1 MSTDIFHISFETTSF
16 FFSDETPHVQVAQY
30 WQTLTTFPLDYMAKH
45 LKEQLADPT
54 WWSDFLWILKRG
66 STRAKWL
73 CQNLKKKK
81 KKWRVWVNQDVSDW
95 YYSTISVY
103 IVLLSPEKLSYIF
116 IILYVYYNIGPWKK
130 SNGMD
135 RTDFG
140 QDIQIKT

>member
-81 KKWRVWVNQDVSDW
+81 KNEGSELTRMSLTD
-95 YYSTISVY
+95 TILPY
-103 IVLLSPEKLSYIF
+103 QFILFYCLQKNCLTFLSYFMCIITLGPEKNPMGWIGQ
-116 IILYVYYNIGPWKK
+116 ILAKIY
-130 SNGMD
+130 
-135 RTDFG
+135 R
-140 QDIQIKT
+140 